1 MKMIYKIARAEFR
14 NLFYSPIA
22 WLIILVFYI
31 VCGFQFVDPLV
42 DAARIQ
48 EANLENN
55 PAWPGFPMAVSVAI
69 FVRSLKNILENLY
82 LFIPLLTMG
91 VINREVNAGTMK
103 LLYSSPI
110 RVRDIVLGKYL
121 GLLVFS
127 CMLLAI
133 VAVLFTTGYCTI
145 IHAEVRWYLAI
156 LLAFFLLSG
165 AFTAIGLFISS
176 VTQYQVVAGILTFVV
191 FFVLQ
196 GLQEVWQQY
205 DFFRDITWF
214 LAMTN
219 KAEAMIGGLIT
230 TRDVLYFI
238 IIIAMFLACTLIKLK
253 STQESKSWK
262 VSFMRYAVV
271 GLLTLTMGYF
281 SSRPGYVGYL
291 DVTRGKLNT
300 IHPAMQA
307 ALKELDGSPL
317 TITLYT
323 NVLGRGVMDGLPQN
337 RNKYIWQYWEK
348 FVEFYPHIR
357 YQFEYYYDVND
368 QNKEIMTNFPGKSVE
383 EAAAS
388 MAELFD
394 ADIRRFKKP
403 EQIRQRVNL
412 QAEDLGLIMELE
424 YKGRKAFLRTY
435 PDSKVFPEQM
445 HVAGT
450 IRRLARPSNPK
461 IYFTTG
467 HYERSP
473 FRNGEREYGHNTN
486 YKQSRYALLN
496 MGVDVDTIS
505 LLQHDIPANTAVLV
519 VADPKAALDTAERK
533 KIIGYINK
541 GGNAILY
548 GEPGKQDMLNP
559 VLQSIG
565 VTIDQGIIIV
575 PSKHDLPHTFTASV
589 TKTGIRM
596 AREEPLNRAVQ
607 KGLPAVIYMSGG
619 ANISFQEAN
628 GFTIEPIYGETP
640 GHSGWIENGVFTG
653 DSAAPVFSAAAG
665 DVRKTSFVIGVQLK
679 RKIGGKEQRIMVS
692 GDADFMTPR
701 RVYGGDI
708 RNGMFSWALYNDYP
722 VYTNYADPIDVKVKV
737 GFDASRVIYMAYV
750 YIIPAIVLI
759 GATLLLIR
767 RKRK

>member
-55 PAWPGFPMAVSVAI
+55 PAWPGFPMAISVALFI
-69 FVRSLKNILENLY
+69 NSLKNILENLY

-110 RVRDIVLGKYL
+110 RARDIVLGKYL

-127 CMLLAI
+127 GILLVI
-133 VAVLFTTGYCTI
+133 VAILFTTGYCTI
-145 IHAEVRWYLAI
+145 LHAEVKWYLAI

-165 AFTAIGLFISS
+165 AYIAIGLFISS

-196 GLQEVWQQY
+196 GLQEIWQQY

-219 KAEAMIGGLIT
+219 KAEEMIGGLIT
-230 TRDVLYFI
+230 TRGVLYFL
-238 IIIAMFLACTLIKLK
+238 IIIAMFLAFTLIKLK
-253 STQESKSWK
+253 STQESRSWK
-262 VSFMRYAVV
+262 VSFTRYAGV
-271 GLLTLTMGYF
+271 GLLTLTVGYF
-281 SSRPGYVGYL
+281 SSRPGYVAYL
-291 DVTRGKLNT
+291 DLTRGKLNT
-300 IHPAMQA
+300 IHPAMQT

-323 NVLGRGVMDGLPQN
+323 NVLGRGVMNGLPQN

-368 QNKEIMTNFPGKSVE
+368 QNKEIMTNFPGKSVD

-394 ADIRRFKKP
+394 ADIKRFKKP
-403 EQIRQRVNL
+403 AQIRELVDL
-412 QAEDLGLIMELE
+412 KEEDLGLIMELE
-424 YKGRKAFLRTY
+424 YKGRKQYLRTY
-435 PDSKVFPEQM
+435 PDDKVFPEQI

-450 IRRLARPSNPK
+450 IRRLARPANPK
-461 IYFTTG
+461 IYFSTG

-486 YKQSRYALLN
+486 YKGSRFALIN

-505 LLQHDIPANTAVLV
+505 LLQHDIPANTGILV
-519 VADPKAALDTAERK
+519 VADPKSALDTVESRK
-533 KIIGYINK
+533 ITDYINK
-541 GGNAILY
+541 GGNAIFY
-548 GEPGKQDMLNP
+548 AEPGKQDILNP
-559 VLQSIG
+559 LLRAIG
-565 VTIDQGIIIV
+565 VSIDQGTIV
-575 PSKHDLPHTFTASV
+575 IPSKQDLPQSFIAGL
-589 TKTGIRM
+589 TKTGAHM
-596 AREEPLNRAVQ
+596 AQEEMLNRAVQ
-607 KGLPAVIYMSGG
+607 KNMPAGIYMYGG
-619 ANISFQEAN
+619 ANISFQQAN
-628 GFTIEPIYGETP
+628 GFTIAPIYGLTP
-640 GHSGWIENGVFTG
+640 GHHGWIENGVVTG
-653 DSAAPVFSAAAG
+653 DSAAPVFSAAEG
-665 DVRKTSFVIGVQLK
+665 DVKKKEFVIGVQLE
-679 RKIGGKEQRIMVS
+679 RKIAGKKQRIMVS

-737 GFDASRVIYMAYV
+737 GFDVSRAIYLVYV